1 MKKLLLISI
10 FNLFSQRLIRLWLT
24 FFICQI
30 CLAINC
36 FAQPNNKG
44 PYEAGWTSATL
55 NREGRT
61 LNTIIYY
68 PSFVE
73 GSETQIDTLHGPYQ
87 TIAFGHGFFMQNS
100 YYISHFKH
108 LASYGYVVIA
118 PQFPDNNHLQLAYDL
133 IYCVNYIKT
142 QNTNSSSRFFDLIDV
157 TKAGLSG
164 HSMGGGAS
172 LLAAANDSTITVAAP
187 LAAAETNPSAI
198 NVMNQIKGV
207 VYLISAQNDG
217 ITPPPQNQIPMYN
230 NANPVKALPLIKGAN
245 HTKFMDTRI
254 WDFTDPNGYLTA
266 AQQLAITRK
275 YLASIFNLF
284 LKEDSSYFKYAF
296 GDLAQSDTSIILQY
310 ELKPLKPK
318 YFNLISPQDTLYQTG
333 TTFLWHS
340 TYSLNLYDQIE
351 YELLVALDEQFNNV
365 VFQVNQLTDT
375 TYSAQLQNGEYFW
388 KVKAYTSASTN
399 TFSDVLIFV
408 IDFPTE
414 MNENNKFP
422 NEFYLLQNYPN
433 PFNPITVI
441 SYQLPV
447 SGNVTLKVYD
457 VLGNEVATLVNE
469 EKPAGTYEV
478 EFNPESPI
486 GAGSIKHPVSGIYFY
501 QLRVGSFIQTK
512 KMLLLK

>member
-10 FNLFSQRLIRLWLT
+10 FNFSFLIYQPWLVV
-24 FFICQI
+24 
-30 CLAINC
+30 NC

-68 PSFVE
+68 PSVLE

-87 TIAFGHGFFMQNS
+87 VIAFGHGFFMQNS

-133 IYCVNYIKT
+133 IFCVDYIKT
-142 QNTNSSSRFFDLIDV
+142 QNSVSTSRFYNLIDL

-217 ITPPPQNQIPMYN
+217 ITPPPQNQILMYN
-230 NANPVKALPLIKGAN
+230 NANPIKALPLIKGAN

-254 WDFTDPNGYLTA
+254 WDWTDPNGYLTA
-266 AQQLAITRK
+266 SQQLAITKK

-296 GDLAQSDTSIILQY
+296 GDLAQSDTSIIFQY

-318 YFNLISPQDTLYQTG
+318 SFNLISPQDTLYQPG
-333 TTFLWHS
+333 KTFLWHS

-351 YELLVALDEQFNNV
+351 YELIVAADEQFNNV
-365 VFQVNQLTDT
+365 VFQIGQLTDT
-375 TYSAQLQNGEYFW
+375 TYSTQLQNGQYYW
-388 KVKAYTSASTN
+388 KVKAYTSQSTF
-399 TFSDVLIFV
+399 TFSNVLSFIIDTPTV
-408 IDFPTE
+408 IKSESDPPT
-414 MNENNKFP
+414 
-422 NEFYLLQNYPN
+422 EFYLGQNYPN
-433 PFNPITVI
+433 PFNPTTNIGFRI
-441 SYQLPV
+441 SDFGFV
-447 SGNVTLKVYD
+447 SLKIYD
-457 VLGNEVATLVNE
+457 VIGNEVATLVDE
-469 EKPAGTYEV
+469 YRSAGEYEV
-478 EFNPESPI
+478 KFNPSTIEHLPS
-486 GAGSIKHPVSGIYFY
+486 SGVYFY
-501 QLRVGSFIQTK
+501 QLRAGSIIQTK
-512 KMLLLK
+512 KMLLVK

>member
-1 MKKLLLISI
+1 MKKLLIFIFHCSFLIV
-10 FNLFSQRLIRLWLT
+10 N
-24 FFICQI
+24 
-30 CLAINC
+30 CL
-36 FAQPNNKG
+36 AQPNNKG

-73 GSETQIDTLHGPYQ
+73 GSETQIDTLHAPYQ
-87 TIAFGHGFFMQNS
+87 PIAFGHGFFMQNS

-108 LASYGYVVIA
+108 LASYGFVVIA

-133 IYCVNYIKT
+133 IFCVNYIKD
-142 QNTNSSSRFFDLIDV
+142 QNVNFLSRFFNLIDT

-172 LLAAANDSTITVAAP
+172 LLASANDSTITVAAP

-217 ITPPPQNQIPMYN
+217 ITPPPQHQIPMYN

-254 WDFTDPNGYLTA
+254 WDWTDPNGYLTA
-266 AQQLAITRK
+266 TQQLATTRK

-284 LKEDSSYFKYAF
+284 LKEDTSYFKYAF
-296 GDLAQSDTSIILQY
+296 GELGQSDTSIILQY

-318 YFNLISPQDTLYQTG
+318 YFNLISPQDTLYQNEV
-333 TTFLWHS
+333 TFIWHS
-340 TYSLNLYDQIE
+340 TYSLNLYDQVE
-351 YELLVALDEQFNNV
+351 YELIIASDEQFNNV
-365 VFQVNQLTDT
+365 VLQASQIADT
-375 TYSAQLQNGEYFW
+375 TYLYQLQSGKYYW
-388 KVKAYTSASTN
+388 KVKAYTSEATY
-399 TFSDVLIFV
+399 TFSDVLNFN
-408 IDFPTE
+408 IDTPTDIKL
-414 MNENNKFP
+414 ENSKQV
-422 NEFYLLQNYPN
+422 EFYLGQNYPN
-433 PFNPITVI
+433 PFNPTTVI
-441 SYQLPV
+441 GYQLLV
-447 SGNVTLKVYD
+447 NGNVSLKVYD
-457 VLGNEVATLVNE
+457 VLGNEVATLVDE
-469 EKPAGTYEV
+469 YKPAGDYEV
-478 EFNPESPI
+478 KFSTL
-486 GAGSIKHPVSGIYFY
+486 SGEGRNLTSGVYFY
-501 QLRVGSFIQTK
+501 QMKAGKYIETK

>member
-1 MKKLLLISI
+1 MNYDDRYFANLSTMKKLLLIAI
-10 FNLFSQRLIRLWLT
+10 IHCT
-24 FFICQI
+24 FFIV
-30 CLAINC
+30 NC

-87 TIAFGHGFFMQNS
+87 VIAFGHGFFMQNS
-100 YYISHFKH
+100 YYISHYKH
-108 LASYGYVVIA
+108 LASYGFVVIA

-142 QNTNSSSRFFDLIDV
+142 QNTNSSSRFFNLIDV
-157 TKAGLSG
+157 TRAGLSG

-172 LLAAANDSTITVAAP
+172 LLAAANDSTITVATP

-217 ITPPPQNQIPMYN
+217 ITPPSQHQIPMYN

-254 WDFTDPNGYLTA
+254 WDWTDPNGYLTA
-266 AQQLAITRK
+266 ALQLSITRK

-296 GDLAQSDTSIILQY
+296 GGLAQSDTSIIFQY
-310 ELKPLKPK
+310 QLKPLMPK
-318 YFNLISPQDTLYQTG
+318 SFNLISPQDTLYQSG
-333 TTFLWHS
+333 VTFLWHS
-340 TYSLNLYDQIE
+340 TYSLNLYDQVE
-351 YELLVALDEQFNNV
+351 YELIVAADEQFNNV
-365 VFQVNQLTDT
+365 VFQIGQLTDT
-375 TYSAQLQNGEYFW
+375 TYSTQLQNGEYFW
-388 KVKAYTSASTN
+388 KVKAYTSQSTF
-399 TFSDVLIFV
+399 TFSNVLSFF
-408 IDFPTE
+408 IDTPTNIE
-414 MNENNKFP
+414 SEENLPF
-422 NEFYLLQNYPN
+422 EFSLSQNYPN
-433 PFNPITVI
+433 PFNSNTVI
-441 SYQLPV
+441 GYQLSV
-447 SGNVTLKVYD
+447 SGNVVLKVYD

-469 EKPAGTYEV
+469 YKSAGTYQV
-478 EFNPESPI
+478 EFNPAS
-486 GAGSIKHPVSGIYFY
+486 GNRNLVSGIYFY
-501 QLRVGSFIQTK
+501 QLKAGNYFETK
-512 KMLLLK
+512 KMILLR

>member
-1 MKKLLLISI
+1 MYQPLLVV
-10 FNLFSQRLIRLWLT
+10 
-24 FFICQI
+24 
-30 CLAINC
+30 NC

-73 GSETQIDTLHGPYQ
+73 GSEAQIDTLHGPYQ

-108 LASYGYVVIA
+108 LASYGFVVIA

-133 IYCVNYIKT
+133 IFCVNYIKS
-142 QNTNSSSRFFDLIDV
+142 QNSNSSSRFFNLIDT
-157 TKAGLSG
+157 TKAGLTG

-172 LLAAANDSTITVAAP
+172 LLASANDSTITVAAP

-217 ITPPPQNQIPMYN
+217 ITPPPQHQIPMYT

-254 WDFTDPNGYLTA
+254 WDWTDPNGYLTA
-266 AQQLAITRK
+266 TQQLATTRK

-318 YFNLISPQDTLYQTG
+318 YFSLISPQDTLYQNEV
-333 TTFLWHS
+333 TFIWHS
-340 TYSLNLYDQIE
+340 TYSLNLYDQVE
-351 YELLVALDEQFNNV
+351 YELIVASDEQFNNV
-365 VFQVNQLTDT
+365 VLQVSQITDT
-375 TYSAQLQNGEYFW
+375 TYLSQLQSGEYFW
-388 KVKAYTSASTN
+388 KVKAYTSEATF
-399 TFSDVLIFV
+399 TFSDVLNFN
-408 IDFPTE
+408 IDTPTDIE
-414 MNENNKFP
+414 LENSNP
-422 NEFYLLQNYPN
+422 VEFYLGQNYPN
-433 PFNPITVI
+433 PFNPTTSIQYAI
-441 SYQLPV
+441 SSMQFV
-447 SGNVTLKVYD
+447 QLKVFD
-457 VLGNEVATLVNE
+457 VLGNEVAILVNE
-469 EKPAGTYEV
+469 QLPSGEYET
-478 EFNPESPI
+478 EFSAK
-486 GAGSIKHPVSGIYFY
+486 GGSASGGNASSGIRNLVSGIYFY
-501 QLRVGSFIQTK
+501 QLTAGELIQTK
-512 KMLLLK
+512 KMVLLR

>member
-1 MKKLLLISI
+1 MKKFILI
-10 FNLFSQRLIRLWLT
+10 
-24 FFICQI
+24 FFLPYLVII
-30 CLAINC
+30 
-36 FAQPNNKG
+36 AQPNNKG

-108 LASYGYVVIA
+108 LASYGFVIIA

-133 IYCVNYIKT
+133 IYCINYIKS
-142 QNTNSSSRFFDLIDV
+142 QNSVSTSRFFNIIDL

-187 LAAAETNPSAI
+187 LAAAETNPSAV

-217 ITPPPQNQIPMYN
+217 IAPVNANQLPMYL
-230 NANPVKALPLIKGAN
+230 NANPVKALPIIKGAN

-266 AQQLAITRK
+266 EQQLSITRK

-284 LKEDSSYFKYAF
+284 LKEDSSYFKFVF
-296 GDLAQSDTSIILQY
+296 GDLAQSDTSIIFHY
-310 ELKPLKPK
+310 ELEPLKPK
-318 YFNLISPQDTLYQTG
+318 SFNLILPQDTSSQTV

-351 YELLVALDEQFNNV
+351 YELLIASDEQFNNLV
-365 VFQVNQLTDT
+365 LRVSEITDT
-375 TYSAQLQNGEYFW
+375 TYSIQLQNGKYFW
-388 KVKAYTSASTN
+388 KVKAYTSSSTY
-399 TFSDVLIFV
+399 TFSNVMSFVVNIPTDVNSEKDTPL
-408 IDFPTE
+408 
-414 MNENNKFP
+414 
-422 NEFYLLQNYPN
+422 EFYLEQNFPN
-433 PFNPITVI
+433 PSNPVTTI
-441 SYQLPV
+441 SWQSAIGSQQTIRV
-447 SGNVTLKVYD
+447 FD
-457 VLGNEVATLVNE
+457 VLGNEIETLVDE
-469 EKPAGTYEV
+469 YKPAGMHNV
-478 EFNPESPI
+478 
-486 GAGSIKHPVSGIYFY
+486 
-501 QLRVGSFIQTK
+501 QLQLTI
-512 KMLLLK
+512 